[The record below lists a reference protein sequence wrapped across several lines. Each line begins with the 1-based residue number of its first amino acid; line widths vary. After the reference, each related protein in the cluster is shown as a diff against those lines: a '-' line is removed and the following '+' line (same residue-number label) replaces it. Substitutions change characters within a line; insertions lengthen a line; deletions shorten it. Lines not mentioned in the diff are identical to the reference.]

1 MYARYSEP
9 RDLDGIIAI
18 IMTYDKMYGMDIVE
32 NGLRDRHIAS
42 VQQTIVPTAE
52 RKIVVVVDDD
62 EKVLG
67 MCLQVIGKKAWILRY
82 CYIRS
87 IDDRNQFNASKIG
100 GLLLEKLCE
109 SGEEAGVTD
118 FLYAVRDSG
127 NKRLNLTLSATE
139 TIRKKYDFVDI
150 EHIPP
155 LTKTSLE
162 VVEKYILSLTNGM
175 NKKPIVIR
183 KGYLK

>member
-1 MYARYSEP
+1 MYARYSETK
-9 RDLDGIIAI
+9 DLAGIISL
-18 IMTYDKMYGMDIVE
+18 IMTHDKMYGMDIVE
-32 NGLRDRHIAS
+32 SGLRDRHIDS
-42 VQQTIVPTAE
+42 VHRTIVPTAE
-52 RKIVVVVDDD
+52 RKIVVVVDGD

-109 SGEEAGVTD
+109 SGEEAGITD
-118 FLYAVRDSG
+118 FYYAVRDSG
-127 NKRLNLTLSATE
+127 TKRLNLTLDATKTVSE
-139 TIRKKYDFVDI
+139 KYEFIDI

-155 LTKTSLE
+155 LTKSSLE
-162 VVEKYILSLTNGM
+162 LVEKHILMLTNGM

>member
-9 RDLDGIIAI
+9 KDLDGIISL
-18 IMTYDKMYGMDIVE
+18 IMTHDKMYGMDIIE
-32 NGLRDRHIAS
+32 NGLRERHINS
-42 VQQTIVPTAE
+42 VHQTIVPTTE
-52 RKIVVVVDDD
+52 RKIIVAVDDD
-62 EKVLG
+62 ETVLG
-67 MCLQVIGKKAWILRY
+67 MCLQVISKRAWLLRY

-87 IDDRNQFNASKIG
+87 IENRNQFNASKIG

-118 FLYAVRDSG
+118 FYYAVRDSG
-127 NKRLNLTLSATE
+127 TKRLNLTLSATE
-139 TIRKKYDFVDI
+139 TVGKKYEFIDI

-162 VVEKYILSLTNGM
+162 LVEKHILSLTNGM